1 MAVDPVPVGAD
12 AVIPSR
18 AGRLFEVRSRW
29 RLAWARRRAKGR
41 LEIGAGVHMEHGARI
56 AVDDASAVRLCDG
69 CFLAAGSRIHAVG
82 GGEVVVGKRAM
93 LGERSVVV
101 ALEGVTIGP
110 RTILGDWAL
119 VSDAEPGFADSELPV
134 REQPLE
140 RAPVHIGE
148 GARIGAHAA
157 VLSGVNLQPWAVVAS
172 YAVVR
177 CADPAPRR
185 PRRPS

>member
-29 RLAWARRRAKGR
+29 RLAVARRRARGR
-41 LEIGAGVHMEHGARI
+41 LEIGSGVHMEHGARI
-56 AVDDASAVRLCDG
+56 AVDKDSTVRLCDG
-69 CFLAAGSRIHAVG
+69 CFLGAGSRIHAVG
-82 GGEVVVGKRAM
+82 GNVVVGKKAL
-93 LGERSVVV
+93 LGERSVIV
-101 ALEGVTIGP
+101 ALSGVTLGP
-110 RTILGDWAL
+110 RCVLGDWAL
-119 VSDAEPGFADSELPV
+119 VSDAEPGFDDSELPV

-140 RAPVHIGE
+140 RAPVHVGE

-157 VLSGVNLQPWAVVAS
+157 VLSGVTVTPWAVVAS

-177 CADPAPRR
+177 RAEPGRSAR
-185 PRRPS
+185 RRPS